1 MGKELVREQLH
12 VFIEDVEQFIHKNF
26 RPLGIFG
33 LGGLPG
39 NGVLRILL
47 RPIISH
53 EVNKVKIALQN
64 QFNTILDAAEEID
77 NKGKANVDFEKYYDR
92 MLESELL
99 FQNYVGDRK
108 DEFEQDIKERLDKAS
123 EDIAPLIDTK
133 ADDFWRALVEAY
145 DRDEAYELFQY
156 HFRYY
161 ERLMDKYG
169 AEEIKMTTDTLIPLD
184 YTREA
189 ERTYPEAETMVR
201 EKLTEGYDEE
211 YEKQAMSQEDEIKDE
226 NEKLRRRVDELEKE
240 KQELEKRVE
249 ELRNENEELR
259 GQADEAR

>member
-12 VFIEDVEQFIHKNF
+12 VFIDDVETFIHQNF

-47 RPIISH
+47 RPVIAH

-77 NKGKANVDFEKYYDR
+77 EKGKENVDFGKYYDR

-99 FQNYVGDRK
+99 YQNYVGDRK
-108 DEFEQDIKERLDKAS
+108 DEFEQDIKERLDEAS
-123 EDIAPLIDTK
+123 EDIAPLTDTE

-161 ERLMDKYG
+161 DRLMDKYG
-169 AEEIKMTTDTLIPLD
+169 ADEISMKTDTLIPLD
-184 YTREA
+184 YTKEA

-211 YEKQAMSQEDEIKDE
+211 YEKQAMSREDEIRKE
-226 NEKLRRRVDELEKE
+226 NEELK
-240 KQELEKRVE
+240 KRVE
-249 ELRNENEELR
+249 ELERENQEMQEVLCEIR
-259 GQADEAR
+259 GNASFCS

>member
-12 VFIEDVEQFIHKNF
+12 VFIDDVESFIHQNF
-26 RPLGIFG
+26 RPWGVFG
-33 LGGLPG
+33 FRGLPG
-39 NGVLRILL
+39 NGILRILL
-47 RPIISH
+47 RPVIAH

-77 NKGKANVDFEKYYDR
+77 KKGKENVDFGKYYDR

-99 FQNYVGDRK
+99 YQHYIGDRK
-108 DEFEQDIKERLDKAS
+108 EEFEQDIKERLDGAA
-123 EDIAPLIDTK
+123 EDIAPLIDTE

-169 AEEIKMTTDTLIPLD
+169 ADEIELKTDTLIPLN
-184 YTREA
+184 YTKEA
-189 ERTYPEAETMVR
+189 ERTYPEAEKMVR
-201 EKLTEGYDEE
+201 ERLIEGYDEE
-211 YEKQAMSQEDEIKDE
+211 YEKQAMSKEEEMRKE
-226 NEKLRRRVDELEKE
+226 NEELKKHVEELEEENQELEELIEELEK
-240 KQELEKRVE
+240 
-249 ELRNENEELR
+249 ENEELR
-259 GQADEAR
+259 AQTDEAR